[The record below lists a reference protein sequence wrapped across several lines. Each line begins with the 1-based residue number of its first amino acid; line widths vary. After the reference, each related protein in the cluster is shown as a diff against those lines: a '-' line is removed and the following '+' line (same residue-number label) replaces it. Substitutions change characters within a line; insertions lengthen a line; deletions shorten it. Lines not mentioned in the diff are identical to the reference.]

1 MAYVV
6 LAEFLLTADGVDAF
20 LAQMTRHAAL
30 SRAEPGCEL
39 FEIAQ
44 DAMEPRRIV
53 LYERYADEAAYIA
66 HRATAHYA
74 RFRAW
79 GPPLIE
85 PRDGQLF
92 QRRSVLRQVT

>member
-6 LAEFLLTADGVDAF
+6 LAEFLLKSDSIEIF
-20 LAQMTRHAAL
+20 LTCMTKHAIL
-30 SRAEPGCEL
+30 SRAEPGCQL

-44 DAMEPRRIV
+44 DADDARCVV
-53 LYERYADEAAYIA
+53 LYERYADEAAYVA

-74 RFRAW
+74 RFREW

-85 PRDGQLF
+85 PKDGQLF
-92 QRRSVLRQVT
+92 QRRSVLRHVC